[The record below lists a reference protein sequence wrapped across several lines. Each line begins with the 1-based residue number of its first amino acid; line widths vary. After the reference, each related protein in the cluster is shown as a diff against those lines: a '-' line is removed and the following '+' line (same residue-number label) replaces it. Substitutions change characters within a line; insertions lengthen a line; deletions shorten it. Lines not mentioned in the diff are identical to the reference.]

1 VEVATSSGAATIE
14 LSSGGDGATAGL
26 YLTSSSGSGES
37 AQYRMAKTSCP
48 NRDGLPRPSCSS
60 LRIDAGDASGDGE
73 IRMVAS
79 EIHTDDGHLLANH
92 ITVRSSTA
100 TGFQGQTID
109 LNSGIVTSG
118 ASVLE
123 PSPGMTA
130 PNDPI
135 PTETISFNNY
145 RVTPT
150 SVVVASVVDQCN
162 DRSGVTI
169 TTISAGTGS
178 LVFTVA
184 NFGTRAC
191 GGGSLSADERYTI
204 SWYLVSD
211 TSQVF

>member
-1 VEVATSSGAATIE
+1 MTKA
-14 LSSGGDGATAGL
+14 
-26 YLTSSSGSGES
+26 
-37 AQYRMAKTSCP
+37 SCP

-60 LRIDAGDASGDGE
+60 LRIDAGDANSDGE

-79 EIHTDDGHLLANH
+79 EIHADDGHLLANH

-109 LNSGIVTSG
+109 LNSGIITSG
-118 ASVLE
+118 ASVLA
-123 PSPGMTA
+123 PSPGLTA
-130 PNDPI
+130 PNDPV
-135 PTETISFNNY
+135 PTEVISFNNF

-150 SVVVASVVDQCN
+150 SVVVASVVAQCN

-169 TTISAGTGS
+169 TAITPGTGS

-191 GGGSLSADERYTI
+191 GGGSLSADEHYVI